1 MFAADAATYLRVD
14 YSRHPEAF
22 GRPRHW
28 QHGPEEYQNGQ
39 DEWEERCR
47 HDVVEDDDKVAQHL
61 WLGHHGVVE
70 SEEQLHWPRQLLEEL
85 IGLWDLLVFKHA
97 AGPEKRRQEE
107 EKVFVLCSRQ
117 ANGLILPLIL
127 LLTGCCVHWLV
138 QQQLA
143 GCEVPGFLSQ
153 RCRRRETFFFLTLL
167 VIYWWTLHISGVS
180 ALFSLLRF
188 FIQLIF
194 LQVWMILLVVSIF
207 CLLVLIWFFTN
218 LFVLLDVLILLWVV
232 VLMVIIF
239 LALQKNKKKNQT
251 VHQVTTIQ
259 RGITAILRKYDK

>member
-1 MFAADAATYLRVD
+1 MNIFAADAATYLRVD

-22 GRPRHW
+22 GRPRHR

-47 HDVVEDDDKVAQHL
+47 HNVVEDDDKVAQHL

-70 SEEQLHWPRQLLEEL
+70 SEEQLHRPRQRLEKL
-85 IGLWDLLVFKHA
+85 IRLWDLFTFKHA

-107 EKVFVLCSRQ
+107 EKVFMLCNRQ
-117 ANGLILPLIL
+117 AKGLISPLIL
-127 LLTGCCVHWLV
+127 LLTGCCVYWLV

-153 RCRRRETFFFLTLL
+153 RCRRLETFFFLTLL
-167 VIYWWTLHISGVS
+167 VSHWGTLHISGVFT
-180 ALFSLLRF
+180 LFSLLQF
-188 FIQLIF
+188 FIHLIF

-207 CLLVLIWFFTN
+207 YLLVLIQFFTN
-218 LFVLLDVLILLWVV
+218 LFVLLNVLILFWVV

-239 LALQKNKKKNQT
+239 LALQKNKKKPPNFPLS
-251 VHQVTTIQ
+251 H
-259 RGITAILRKYDK
+259 K